1 LRKVTIDHF
10 STIPYLVFSQSS
22 DLPGMN
28 LNFHWINILI
38 LFGAL
43 QGLIFFII
51 LLFNKKHPGARF
63 LAALMFVLA
72 YNGFETFNW
81 SSGLNFIYFDIFS
94 FIIIFGV
101 GPSLYLYVTTLLNPE
116 RVLSKKIIA
125 AHYGLVIF
133 HLSVRLAILVY
144 HVLWINKIIESDV
157 RPGDIM
163 DIQLWNVEPISVA
176 VFLGYLTASIYAFRK
191 SGKTS
196 SIKAISKEGQ
206 QTLLRWIRALLIGT
220 TIFGIAWVATV
231 ATPFLF
237 EVDFDSHY
245 YPIEI
250 GLVLLIYWIAMTGYH
265 RTKVIY
271 LKSSKTSS
279 GPVLDPDYERQ
290 LARLKHAMEIDKLY
304 LDPELNL
311 ARLSEQTGIQPK
323 TISSILNQYHQTS
336 FSDFVNDYRVQE
348 VKRRMLDPSHQ
359 HLTISGIALESG
371 FNSQATFQRAF
382 KNITGVSP
390 REYMTTSLKKTA

>member
-1 LRKVTIDHF
+1 
-10 STIPYLVFSQSS
+10 
-22 DLPGMN
+22 MN

-43 QGLIFFII
+43 QGLIFFFI

-81 SSGLNFIYFDIFS
+81 SSGLQFIFFDIFG
-94 FIIIFGV
+94 FTVIFGA
-101 GPSLYLYVTTLLNPE
+101 GPSLYLYVTSLLNPT
-116 RVLSKKIIA
+116 RVLTKTTIA

-133 HLSVRLAILVY
+133 HISSRIVILAY
-144 HVLWINKIIESDV
+144 HILWINKIVESDIT
-157 RPGDIM
+157 PGSILDM
-163 DIQLWNVEPISVA
+163 LLWNVEPLSVL
-176 VFLGYLTASIYAFRK
+176 VFLIYLVASIQAFRK
-191 SGKTS
+191 SGKTPA
-196 SIKAISKEGQ
+196 IKMISKEGQ
-206 QTLLRWIRALLIGT
+206 QTLYRWIKALLIGM
-220 TIFGIAWVATV
+220 TIFAVAWIATV
-231 ATPFLF
+231 ATPYLF
-237 EVDFDSHY
+237 DVDFDAHY

-250 GLVLLIYWIAMTGYH
+250 GLVLFIYWIAMTGYH

-271 LKSSKTSS
+271 LKPAKANTN
-279 GPVLDPDYERQ
+279 PVVDTDSERHMVT
-290 LARLKHAMEIDKLY
+290 LRHAMEVDNLY

-311 ARLSEQTGIQPK
+311 ARVSEQTGIQQK

-336 FSDFVNDYRVQE
+336 FSDFVNEYRVEE
-348 VKRRMLDPSHQ
+348 VKRRMLDPANQ

-382 KNITGVSP
+382 KHVTGVSP
-390 REYMTTSLKKTA
+390 REYMATSLKKTG

>member
-1 LRKVTIDHF
+1 
-10 STIPYLVFSQSS
+10 
-22 DLPGMN
+22 MN

-43 QGLIFFII
+43 QGLIFFFI

-63 LAALMFVLA
+63 LAAFMFVLA

-81 SSGLNFIYFDIFS
+81 SSGLQNVWFDIFS
-94 FIIIFGV
+94 FIVIFAI
-101 GPSLYLYVTTLLNPE
+101 GPSLYLYVTTLLNPQ
-116 RVLSKKIIA
+116 RVLSKKIIV

-133 HLSVRLAILVY
+133 HFCFRVALLGY
-144 HVLWINKIIESDV
+144 HLLWINKIIDSDV
-157 RPGDIM
+157 TPSSIM
-163 DIQLWNVEPISVA
+163 DIQLWYVEPITVV
-176 VFLGYLTASIYAFRK
+176 VFLVYLTASIYEFRK

-196 SIKAISKEGQ
+196 ALKSISKEGQ
-206 QTLLRWIRALLIGT
+206 QTLFRWIRALLIGT
-220 TIFGIAWVATV
+220 TIFGIAWIATV
-231 ATPFLF
+231 ATPYLF

-250 GLVLLIYWIAMTGYH
+250 GLVFLIYWIAMSGYH
-265 RTKVIY
+265 RTKLIY
-271 LKSSKTSS
+271 LKTSKTPAS
-279 GPVLDPDYERQ
+279 PVADMQYEGQ
-290 LARLKHAMEIDKLY
+290 LAKLRHAMEVEKLY

-311 ARLSEQTGIQPK
+311 TRLSEHTAIQPK
-323 TISSILNQYHQTS
+323 TISSILNQYQQTS

-348 VKRRMLDPSHQ
+348 VKRRMLDQANQ

-382 KNITGVSP
+382 KHATGVSP
-390 REYMTTSLKKTA
+390 REYMTTSLKKTG